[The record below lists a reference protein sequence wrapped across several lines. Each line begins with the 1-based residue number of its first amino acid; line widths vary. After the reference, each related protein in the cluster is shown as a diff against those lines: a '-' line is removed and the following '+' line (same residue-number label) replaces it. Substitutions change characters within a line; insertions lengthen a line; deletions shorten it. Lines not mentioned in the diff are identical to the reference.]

1 MKAKLRR
8 TRTITLLLRV
18 GLVLSFWVSV
28 VHTPAQAVAS
38 KKAAGNKPQKA
49 KPKVTVPGVSSKPAP
64 SAPSAP
70 STSTSTSTLSTG
82 KSSITALS
90 EACPSGAARTTQC
103 FKVPVPLDHNQPA
116 GPKMDL
122 IVTLVKATNVRP
134 GVTSPV
140 LNLNGEFHQINLAFA
155 PPLALA
161 EHDVVYVDRRG
172 NGRSG
177 TIITPCPGTSVY
189 GPELNTGRIDSTLG
203 ELLSM
208 CSKTAALTPTPTATV
223 IDSEVDAMDLVIVR
237 RALGIDSWAV
247 NAYGGAAD
255 IALRLMKLDPNTVTS
270 LLVATPY
277 VVGKGQSIATVQA
290 AFSRVAA
297 DCAASTTCSK
307 RGDLN
312 ALLLKAIE
320 RTRTGIATKTP
331 AGAGGG
337 VVTIDAATVVNSV
350 QAALRDPSL
359 LPKLPDLLVGLA
371 TGAADETVAG
381 LLAQYPNVPF
391 AVDLSLACQNL
402 SYQRIAL
409 PDSGKEVPSNPF
421 GLISASRLC
430 SFVGPVPQLTAAPL
444 IGSPIPVLIAVPE
457 YGPWT
462 SLEQAKLIFGGFSN
476 TTAVAVPG
484 SIYPPDC
491 LLKSVAES
499 FFDAPTKPV
508 DTTCLSNPTKRIVL
522 AP

>member
-1 MKAKLRR
+1 
-8 TRTITLLLRV
+8 
-18 GLVLSFWVSV
+18 
-28 VHTPAQAVAS
+28 
-38 KKAAGNKPQKA
+38 
-49 KPKVTVPGVSSKPAP
+49 
-64 SAPSAP
+64 
-70 STSTSTSTLSTG
+70 
-82 KSSITALS
+82 
-90 EACPSGAARTTQC
+90 
-103 FKVPVPLDHNQPA
+103 VPLDHNQPA

-122 IVTLVKATNVRP
+122 IVTVVKATNIRP
-134 GVTSPV
+134 AITAPV

-177 TIITPCPGTSVY
+177 TIISPCAGTSVY

-203 ELLSM
+203 ELLST
-208 CSKTAALTPTPTATV
+208 CSKNAALTPTPTATV
-223 IDSEVDAMDLVIVR
+223 IDSDVDAMDLVVVR
-237 RALGIDSWAV
+237 RSLGIDTWAV

-255 IALRLMKLDPNTVTS
+255 IALRLMKIDPGIVTS

-277 VVGKGQSIATVQA
+277 VVGKGQTISTIQA
-290 AFSRVAA
+290 AFNHVAA
-297 DCAASTTCSK
+297 DCASASACSK

-312 ALLLKAIE
+312 ALLLKAVE
-320 RTRTGIATKTP
+320 RTRTGVATRTP

-337 VVTIDAATVVNSV
+337 VVTIDAPTVVSSV

-359 LPKLPDLLVGLA
+359 LPKLPDLLFGLA

-381 LLAQYPNVPF
+381 LLAQYPAVPF
-391 AVDLSLACQNL
+391 AIDLALSCQNL
-402 SYQRIAL
+402 SYQRIPL
-409 PDSGKEVPSNPF
+409 PDSGKEVPGNPF

-430 SFVGPVPQLTAAPL
+430 SFVGPVPQLAAAPS
-444 IGSPIPVLIAVPE
+444 IGGPIPVLVAVPE
-457 YGPWT
+457 YAPWT
-462 SLEQAKLIFGGFSN
+462 SLEQAKSIFGGFAN
-476 TTAVAVPG
+476 TNAVAVPG

-499 FFDAPTKPV
+499 FFDAPTKSV
-508 DTTCLSNPTKRIVL
+508 DTTCLSNPTKRILL